1 MRQHS
6 RRTRTFFPTGLRVGK
21 TRCRTLQEHGFPEH
35 RMDFAGIRFGFR
47 SHRDAVGAVLDLRRI
62 AGSERACEDA
72 VRSRECEKLSVTRQ
86 SEARVQ
92 LTFGLAAVLSG
103 GKHEEV
109 FAGAERHRGDAPL
122 VWLVGTVAQGPP
134 FQINGLLARGC
145 RARSNQRS
153 RHLRLA
159 AWTR

>member
-1 MRQHS
+1 
-6 RRTRTFFPTGLRVGK
+6 
-21 TRCRTLQEHGFPEH
+21 
-35 RMDFAGIRFGFR
+35 MDVAGIRFGFR

-62 AGSERACEDA
+62 AGCERACEDA

-134 FQINGLLARGC
+134 FQINGLLAAVVELDPIREVAIFVSQRGLVSGHEL
-145 RARSNQRS
+145 ADQDS
-153 RHLRLA
+153 R
-159 AWTR
+159 